1 MGLGDEIVEE
11 IGPKAQDAV
20 TMEGSTTATPTAA
33 TMMIPVSPVVAGE
46 V

>member
-20 TMEGSTTATPTAA
+20 TMESTTATPTAA